1 MTTTRI
7 NPLVSDIAPS
17 PTNPRK
23 HFNEAT
29 LKELAASIKEH
40 GVVSPILVRT
50 NPNTGADQPFY
61 ELIFGERRWRASQM
75 AGRTNIQADLRDDL
89 SDAEIVE
96 IQLIENLQGE
106 DLHPLEEAE
115 GYGRMMREHGYT
127 ADQLAHK
134 IGKSRSYIFGRLK
147 LLDLDEDG
155 RRLFYAGALNASTAL
170 LVSRIPSHK
179 LQARAI
185 EDLTRTDFYGDT
197 QSVRQAQRHIR
208 DRYML
213 KLDDAPFPS
222 EDGELIATAG
232 PCSAC
237 PKRTGNSPDLFDDI
251 DSANVCTDP
260 DCFTAKKIAAAER
273 RAKAAGPN
281 VKVATGEEAD
291 KMLSYGGGE
300 TRTHAPLDS
309 TCYDDPKHRTY
320 REILDGDD
328 KAVTLVENKLKG
340 ELVPV
345 VAKKVITEKLKA
357 AGVVT
362 EAQKNRDENKK
373 IKAQV
378 TLANAFRE
386 RLFRILR
393 EQARDA
399 THTNDPHDYDFGS
412 LMVDALPIIARRFLI
427 DAGQTRAEN
436 IAALYGA
443 IGANSFDRT
452 EAFRNGLSNY
462 DTEEMLLIC
471 LDLTLL
477 AELKT
482 DEFNLKRE
490 PEGMLALA
498 KAMKIDTAALLDHV
512 KESLK
517 PAPKAAK
524 KGKKSSPAT
533 SEDHSHPSE
542 AAQAAGTDRAEG
554 EGAATE
560 AAQAGGEESLEGQN
574 PAPAAAEA
582 DLSSAA
588 GAAVEKPVPTAKL
601 GALPNKHG
609 VYQCEPDEV
618 FKWSA
623 GRNAAVVK
631 ILELQNGIWLLAV
644 NTATAT
650 SSASGPLCVRHGS
663 PMSRDEA
670 LRSARAQ
677 LLRPHGFS
685 SELKGKQKDALIHFA
700 NTLTGTQE
708 TPVESDAKPSET
720 SDHSFGIDDTVR
732 VKPDLELDGFRHG
745 AAGKGGVIQ
754 TIYIDGRSK
763 PIVVM
768 IDGDELCFDP
778 QDLILI
784 GSGARPSSAAGRPP
798 IQYRHPD
805 HAELEWTGRGRKPK
819 WVEHCL
825 AGGMTLDN
833 LKVRGAAA

>member
-75 AGRTNIQADLRDDL
+75 AGCTNIRADLRDDL

-386 RLFRILR
+386 RLFVILR

-427 DAGQTRAEN
+427 DAGHTRAEN

-517 PAPKAAK
+517 PAPKASK

-560 AAQAGGEESLEGQN
+560 AAQAGGKESSEGQN
-574 PAPAAAEA
+574 PAPANAEA

-588 GAAVEKPVPTAKL
+588 GAAVEKPSLDQPTFRV
-601 GALPNKHG
+601 G
-609 VYQCEPDEV
+609 D
-618 FKWSA
+618 
-623 GRNAAVVK
+623 
-631 ILELQNGIWLLAV
+631 
-644 NTATAT
+644 
-650 SSASGPLCVRHGS
+650 CVRVVAKDEDVDISGCTGIILSRGQYPSGAEFFDILIKDGPETGERLQFFGYEIERAECLSSGS
-663 PMSRDEA
+663 NEP
-670 LRSARAQ
+670 
-677 LLRPHGFS
+677 
-685 SELKGKQKDALIHFA
+685 
-700 NTLTGTQE
+700 N
-708 TPVESDAKPSET
+708 AKPSET

-805 HAELEWTGRGRKPK
+805 NAELEWTGRGRKPK

-825 AGGMTLDN
+825 AGGMTLDD
-833 LKVRGAAA
+833 LKVQGAAA